1 MKFMSLFENLTQ
13 AELKDCFVDKND
25 NVVYVVKENQIAKAI
40 GKHGS
45 NVKRLSEVL
54 NRKIKIVEFNSNL
67 LQFIRNMI
75 HPLDI
80 REITQDGPIVT
91 IVGNDVKTKGLLI
104 GRGAQNLRSLESV
117 VKRYF
122 QIDEI
127 KII

>member
-13 AELKDCFVDKND
+13 AEIKDCFVDKND
-25 NVVYVVKENQIAKAI
+25 NIVFIVKENQIAKAI

-75 HPLDI
+75 RPLEI
-80 REITQDGPIVT
+80 REIKQDGPIVT

-104 GRGAQNLRSLESV
+104 GRDAKNLRSLESV

-122 QIDEI
+122 QIGEI